1 MVTSRPL
8 AEDVGGQVRRRVQAY
23 VQVHSR
29 ERPTASVIVRHLELD
44 PEQVDQALAALIAGG
59 VVVRKSAGGPEPFYA
74 PSATQKRLGEMLIE
88 MELLTLPQLEE
99 ALAEQAK
106 TGERLG
112 HVLVSR
118 GFITKQTLGE
128 TLGVQRGT
136 PYINLATQA
145 IDEALLR
152 TVPPPFITEH
162 KIVPFARVGREVHVA
177 MVDPTDVVAIDLVSA
192 LFRARVRPFLTT
204 ERDFEWLL
212 STHFDITRTVSE
224 SAEAVGAAGDAE
236 PDYAAVTASDS
247 PDDPPVVRLVDSL
260 IQGAVRDG
268 ATDIHIEPQAD
279 GTAVRYRVDGLLTDK
294 ARLPRGVAAA
304 VVSRVKVLAGID
316 IAERVRPQ
324 DGRLLYEV
332 SGREHDLRIA
342 TVGASFGERVTIRM
356 LDKSRVLLGLD
367 RLGLLPDQEMV
378 LDRLLSKPY
387 GMVFITGPTGCG
399 KTTTLY
405 GCISRINAR
414 TRNIM
419 TIEDPVEYHLEGI
432 TQIAVRS
439 KMAVSFATGLRAI
452 IRQDPDVVMVGEVR
466 DPETAQIAVQAALT
480 GHLVLSTLH
489 TNDAA
494 SAIIRLMDMGVEP
507 FLITST
513 LLGAVGERLVRM
525 LCPTCKQPYS
535 ASLGEIAEMGLA
547 AEPQARLFHPQGC
560 PECNHLGYTGRTG
573 VFEIMRMSDELR
585 EFVLQRRPASTIRE
599 AAERAG
605 MRSMRRAGI
614 AKALEGTTS
623 LEELRRVVFL
633 EDD

>member
-1 MVTSRPL
+1 MPANPAATEESS
-8 AEDVGGQVRRRVQAY
+8 GQVLRRVQAY
-23 VQVHSR
+23 IQVHHR
-29 ERPTASVIVRHLELD
+29 ERPTATVIAERLD
-44 PEQVDQALAALIAGG
+44 IDQEQVGPALAALIAGG
-59 VVVRKSAGGPEPFYA
+59 TIVSRFAAGPEPYYA
-74 PSATQKRLGEMLIE
+74 PSATQKRLGEMLVE
-88 MELLTLPQLEE
+88 MELLTSPQLEE

-112 HVLVSR
+112 HILVSR

-128 TLGVQRGT
+128 TLGAQRGT
-136 PYINLATQA
+136 PYVNLATQA

-152 TVPPPFITEH
+152 TVPTSVITEH
-162 KIVPFARVGREVHVA
+162 KLVPFARVGREVHVA
-177 MVDPTDVVAIDLVSA
+177 MVDPNDVVAIDLVSA
-192 LFRARVRPFLTT
+192 LLRSRVRPFLTT
-204 ERDFEWLL
+204 ERDLEWVL
-212 STHFDITRTVSE
+212 STHFDVTHTVSE
-224 SAEAVGAAGDAE
+224 SAEAVGAEQEAE
-236 PDYAAVTASDS
+236 PDFAAVTASES
-247 PDDPPVVRLVDSL
+247 PDDPPVVRLVDTL

-279 GTAVRYRVDGLLTDK
+279 GTAVRYRVDGLLMDK

-342 TVGASFGERVTIRM
+342 TVGASFGERVTVRI
-356 LDKSRVLLGLD
+356 LDKSRVLLGLE
-367 RLGLLPDQEMV
+367 RLGLLPDQRAT

-387 GMVFITGPTGCG
+387 GMVFVTGPTGCG

-405 GCISRINAR
+405 SCISRLNAR

-439 KMAVSFATGLRAI
+439 KMAVSFATGLRSI
-452 IRQDPDVVMVGEVR
+452 IRQDPDIVMVGEVR
-466 DPETAQIAVQAALT
+466 DAETAQIAVQAALT

-494 SAIIRLMDMGVEP
+494 SAIVRLIDMSVEP
-507 FLITST
+507 YLITST
-513 LLGAVGERLVRM
+513 LLGVVGQRLIRV
-525 LCPTCKQPYS
+525 LCPSCK
-535 ASLGEIAEMGLA
+535 LGYMSSSTDLAEMGM
-547 AEPQARLFHPQGC
+547 PSVPPVRLFGPTGC
-560 PECNHLGYTGRTG
+560 PECNQMGYKGRTG

-585 EFVLQRRPASTIRE
+585 EFVLQRRPATTVHE

-605 MRSMRRAGI
+605 MRSMRQAGV
-614 AKALEGTTS
+614 ARVLDGTTS
-623 LEELRRVVFL
+623 LEELRRVVFIQ
-633 EDD
+633 DD

>member
-1 MVTSRPL
+1 
-8 AEDVGGQVRRRVQAY
+8 
-23 VQVHSR
+23 
-29 ERPTASVIVRHLELD
+29 
-44 PEQVDQALAALIAGG
+44 
-59 VVVRKSAGGPEPFYA
+59 
-74 PSATQKRLGEMLIE
+74 MLVE
-88 MELLTLPQLEE
+88 MELLTSPQLEE

-112 HVLVSR
+112 HILVSR

-128 TLGVQRGT
+128 TLGAQRGT
-136 PYINLATQA
+136 PYVNLATQA

-152 TVPPPFITEH
+152 TVPTSVITEH
-162 KIVPFARVGREVHVA
+162 KLVPFARVGREVHVA
-177 MVDPTDVVAIDLVSA
+177 MVDPNDVVAIDLVSA
-192 LFRARVRPFLTT
+192 LLRSRVRPFLTT
-204 ERDFEWLL
+204 ERDLEWVL
-212 STHFDITRTVSE
+212 STHFDVTHTVSE
-224 SAEAVGAAGDAE
+224 SAEAVGAEQEAE
-236 PDYAAVTASDS
+236 PDFAAVTASES
-247 PDDPPVVRLVDSL
+247 PDDPPVVRLVDTL

-279 GTAVRYRVDGLLTDK
+279 GTAVRYRVDGLLMDK

-342 TVGASFGERVTIRM
+342 TVGASFGERVTVRI
-356 LDKSRVLLGLD
+356 LDKSRVLLGLE
-367 RLGLLPDQEMV
+367 RLGLLPDQRAT

-387 GMVFITGPTGCG
+387 GMVFVTGPTGCG

-405 GCISRINAR
+405 SCISRLNAR

-439 KMAVSFATGLRAI
+439 KMAVSFATGLRSI
-452 IRQDPDVVMVGEVR
+452 IRQDPDIVMVGEVR
-466 DPETAQIAVQAALT
+466 DAETAQIAVQAALT

-494 SAIIRLMDMGVEP
+494 SAIVRLIDMSVEP
-507 FLITST
+507 YLITST
-513 LLGAVGERLVRM
+513 LLGVVGQRLIRV
-525 LCPTCKQPYS
+525 LCPSCK
-535 ASLGEIAEMGLA
+535 LGYMSSSTDLAEMGM
-547 AEPQARLFHPQGC
+547 PSVPPVRLFGPTGC
-560 PECNHLGYTGRTG
+560 PECNQMGYKGRTG

-585 EFVLQRRPASTIRE
+585 EFVLQRRPATTVHE

-605 MRSMRRAGI
+605 MRSMRQAGV
-614 AKALEGTTS
+614 ARVLDGTTS
-623 LEELRRVVFL
+623 LEELRRVVFIQ
-633 EDD
+633 DD